1 MNQNSIRKQ
10 MKFVTGNP
18 NKVKEAQMILG
29 ITLDQVDIS
38 IEEIQTCDVET
49 AVNHKVREAYSRL
62 GKPVMVEDSGLVFEA
77 WNGLPGALVKWF
89 EKTVGL
95 AGMARMLDPFPVRRA
110 VAQCFVGLGDGSK
123 FIIGKGEVSGEIA
136 ESPRGKNGFG
146 WDTLF
151 IPEGHDRT
159 FAEMTADE
167 KNEISHRK
175 RAFEEVKRLGSEF
188 NL

>member
-1 MNQNSIRKQ
+1 
-10 MKFVTGNP
+10 MKFVTGNL

-29 ITLDQVDIS
+29 LTLDQIDIAL
-38 IEEIQTCDVET
+38 EEIQTCDVET
-49 AVNHKVREAYSRL
+49 AVNHKVREAYL
-62 GKPVMVEDSGLVFEA
+62 KLDKPVLVEDSGLVFLA

-89 EKTVGL
+89 EQTVGL
-95 AGMARMLDPFPVRRA
+95 EGMARMLDPFPNREA
-110 VAQCFVGLGDGSK
+110 IAQCFVGLGDGAQ
-123 FIIGKGEVSGEIA
+123 FIIGKGEVRGTIA

-159 FAEMTADE
+159 FAEMSAEE

-175 RAFEEVKRLGSEF
+175 RAFEDVKRLGSGF
-188 NL
+188 SN